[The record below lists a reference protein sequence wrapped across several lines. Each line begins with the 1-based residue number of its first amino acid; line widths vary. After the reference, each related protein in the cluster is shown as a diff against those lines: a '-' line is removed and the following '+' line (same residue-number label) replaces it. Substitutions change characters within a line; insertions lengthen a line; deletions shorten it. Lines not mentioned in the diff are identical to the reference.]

1 MAGYTGMDITQ
12 VRGLSTQMR
21 SASGEIRGLMQ
32 RLSGQLGSTTWVGP
46 DRQRFESEWNSSH
59 VANLNRVCD
68 ALDQAAEAADRNAAD
83 QEATSS

>member
-46 DRQRFESEWNSSH
+46 DRQRFGREGRPCGGL
-59 VANLNRVCD
+59 APL
-68 ALDQAAEAADRNAAD
+68 AADRWR
-83 QEATSS
+83 QQQHHRRVPRW